1 MGFSSACQAK
11 AQAKVVEDVDS
22 IAAWTSNL
30 IFQVKTTK
38 NKSNRVLRVLSG
50 ALILERDVAVLKC
63 ASTISV
69 FLYRGLFWRERK
81 SRRDAMGLL

>member
-30 IFQVKTTK
+30 IFQVGTY
-38 NKSNRVLRVLSG
+38 LSYPRWHDG
-50 ALILERDVAVLKC
+50 IV
-63 ASTISV
+63 
-69 FLYRGLFWRERK
+69 
-81 SRRDAMGLL
+81 